1 MNYDERMACGITGTI
16 ISASGIGLS
25 VDEVQSIISIIVT
38 IAGFVLGVLLP
49 TVIKI
54 VTKIKEAKADGLITK
69 EEKEEIKNEI
79 KQGIEDI
86 KEGVE
91 DVKDQ
96 ISKK

>member
-1 MNYDERMACGITGTI
+1 MNFDERMACGITGTI

-54 VTKIKEAKADGLITK
+54 VSKIKEAKKDGIITE
-69 EEKEEIKNEI
+69 EEKTEISNEI
-79 KQGIEDI
+79 KQGIEDV
-86 KEGVE
+86 KEGIE

-96 ISKK
+96 IKK